1 MATKEIFKT
10 AIESIRDITSVQI
23 SLNPNAST
31 SLTFISFV
39 IAANHQML
47 IDGCV
52 ICGKATPCRK
62 RLTDLPKENGL
73 LRASYL
79 LTQAIDNLGNDERSP
94 LCSKHW
100 AEYHNFRRRHWVQL
114 SEGLPEE
121 NTLLTWLVRICGVTF
136 PHSVVKIKEMIPKRR
151 GPVPTVIHGDSI
163 DLIQWRHRVSRG
175 YLREI
180 DWVDI
185 FDYTDDDSIRVSFRT
200 PPYELATW
208 LDMRRPSGDDL
219 LKRERIMIIV
229 ERRSNH
235 IAPEKMRVLLDSTA
249 YLCEPFTNER
259 IAALFPN

>member
-23 SLNPNAST
+23 SFDPNAST
-31 SLTFISFV
+31 NLTFISFV
-39 IAANHQML
+39 IAAKQQML

-52 ICGKATPCRK
+52 ICGKATPYRK
-62 RLTDLPKENGL
+62 RLTALPKENGL

-79 LTQAIDNLGNDERSP
+79 LTQAIDNLGSGERSP
-94 LCSKHW
+94 LCSQHW
-100 AEYHNFRRRHWVQL
+100 AEYHYFRRRHWVQL

-121 NTLLTWLVRICGVTF
+121 NTLLTWLVRISGVTF
-136 PHSVVKIKEMIPKRR
+136 RHSVVKIKEMIPKRK
-151 GPVPTVIHGDSI
+151 GSVPTVIRGDSI
-163 DLIQWRHRVSRG
+163 DVVQWRHRVSQG
-175 YLREI
+175 HLREI

-200 PPYELATW
+200 SPYELATW

-219 LKRERIMIIV
+219 SKRQRIMIIS
-229 ERRSNH
+229 ERRPNH
-235 IAPEKMRVLLDSTA
+235 IAPERMRVLLDRRA